1 MKRIYIKYFVVV
13 TLLAQ
18 LIGACSDDYL
28 EVEPKGR
35 SLEENYY
42 RNEDEA
48 YNGLVAVYDVVG
60 WVGGGYVTKITAT
73 ITASDNHYAGGGSAT
88 DVTSLQVWNNYTL
101 DPANGPQGELWT
113 KGYSGIFRANILLS
127 KLPDVDMD
135 DDVKTRF
142 TAESRF
148 LRAYFYF
155 DLIRFFKSIPLL
167 TEPVEPSN
175 FYTVVQN
182 SREEVYA
189 AIEEDLL
196 AAIPNLP
203 EDIDLSTEAGR
214 ATKGAAIALLGKVY
228 LQQEKFSQA
237 VEQLAKVN
245 GTTPGSASELGG
257 YELLADFGDLW
268 NTSNKFNKESIFEVN
283 KTSSSNATWSCIGCT
298 EGNIINIMANPRNY
312 SANSADAPQ
321 IVSGWSFYPITQ
333 SLVNAFEAGDKRYP
347 YTVLN
352 IDSLANAG
360 AVSYT
365 PGYMNTGYFMAKYA
379 GKIADQSTGGGNVEL
394 NFPQNLYD
402 IRLADTYL
410 LEAEAIVRGG
420 GNQARAQALLDAIRE
435 RAGLASVTATL
446 ESIMHERR
454 VELASEG
461 QRWFDLVRN
470 GMAADALGDVGF
482 VTGKHEYLPIPLLE
496 LTNTA
501 LVQDPAY

>member
-1 MKRIYIKYFVVV
+1 MKFIYIKYFVVV

-18 LIGACSDDYL
+18 ILGACSDDYL

-73 ITASDNHYAGGGSAT
+73 ISASDNHYAGGGSAT
-88 DVTSLQVWNNYTL
+88 DVTSLQVWNDYSL

-113 KGYSGIFRANILLS
+113 KGYSGVFRANILLS

-135 DDVKTRF
+135 ESLKNRF

-155 DLIRFFKSIPLL
+155 DLIRFFKNIPLL

-175 FYTVVQN
+175 FYTVEQN

-245 GTTPGSASELGG
+245 GTTPGAASELGG
-257 YELLADFGDLW
+257 YALLANYGDLW
-268 NTSNKFNKESIFEVN
+268 TTSNKFNTESIFEIN
-283 KTSSSNATWSCIGCT
+283 KTSSSNAVWDCIGCT
-298 EGNIINIMANPRNY
+298 EGNIISIMSNPRDY
-312 SANSADAPQ
+312 AANTADAPQ

-333 SLVNAFEAGDKRYP
+333 NLVNAFESGDERYP

-360 AVSYT
+360 VVNYT
-365 PGYMNTGYFMAKYA
+365 PGYMNTGYFLAKYA
-379 GKIADQSTGGGNVEL
+379 GTIADQSTGGGNMEL
-394 NFPQNLYD
+394 NFPKNLYE

-410 LEAEAIVRGG
+410 LEAEALVRGG

-435 RAGLASVTATL
+435 RAGLASVPANI
-446 ESIMHERR
+446 ENIIHERR

-461 QRWFDLVRN
+461 HRWFDLIRN
-470 GMAADALGDVGF
+470 GLATQYLGEFGF
-482 VTGKHEYLPIPLLE
+482 VEGKHEYLPIPLLE
-496 LTNTA
+496 LTNTE
-501 LVQDPAY
+501 LQQDPAY